1 MTTNPIYKR
10 VLLKASG
17 EALMGQ
23 QGFGID
29 VTVADR
35 IASDIAE
42 ARALGVEVGVVVGG
56 GNIFRGVAVASKGG
70 DRVTGDHM
78 GMLAT
83 IMNALAMQNALEQLG
98 VDTRVLSAI
107 PMQSVCEPYIR
118 RRAVRHLEKR
128 RIVIFAAGT
137 GNPYFTT
144 DTAAALR
151 ASEMGCQALL
161 KGTKVDGVYSADPKV
176 HKDAERY
183 QQLSHQD
190 VLSRDLKVMDATAIA
205 LARDNG
211 IPIIV
216 FSIHS
221 PGMFAE
227 VLQDR
232 TFGLI
237 AKRGFPMSDPRL
249 EDFRRRMD
257 GAIEA
262 LRKEFGGLR
271 TGRASAS
278 LLDPVQVS
286 AYGNNMPLNQV
297 GTVSVPE
304 PRMIS
309 VQVWDKSMVGAVEKA
324 IRDSGLG
331 LNPAADGSTVRVPLP
346 ELSQERRQELTK
358 VAHKYAEHGR
368 VAVRNVR
375 RDGMD
380 FLKKQE
386 KDHKIT
392 EDEHKKLA
400 DLMQKLTDEHVKKVD
415 ETLAIKEREILQV

>member
-1 MTTNPIYKR
+1 
-10 VLLKASG
+10 
-17 EALMGQ
+17 
-23 QGFGID
+23 
-29 VTVADR
+29 
-35 IASDIAE
+35 
-42 ARALGVEVGVVVGG
+42 
-56 GNIFRGVAVASKGG
+56 
-70 DRVTGDHM
+70 
-78 GMLAT
+78 
-83 IMNALAMQNALEQLG
+83 
-98 VDTRVLSAI
+98 
-107 PMQSVCEPYIR
+107 
-118 RRAVRHLEKR
+118 
-128 RIVIFAAGT
+128 
-137 GNPYFTT
+137 
-144 DTAAALR
+144 
-151 ASEMGCQALL
+151 
-161 KGTKVDGVYSADPKV
+161 
-176 HKDAERY
+176 
-183 QQLSHQD
+183 
-190 VLSRDLKVMDATAIA
+190 
-205 LARDNG
+205 
-211 IPIIV
+211 
-216 FSIHS
+216 
-221 PGMFAE
+221 
-227 VLQDR
+227 
-232 TFGLI
+232 
-237 AKRGFPMSDPRL
+237 MSDPRL